1 MVMFQPIINVTM
13 YSRTSMVNGAKII
26 RVFLR
31 NGTPKIKCKRKW
43 SKTKMKTL
51 TIIAKKR
58 NVNVITKGKQPK
70 CVAHKS

>member
-1 MVMFQPIINVTM
+1 MFQPIINVTM

-31 NGTPKIKCKRKW
+31 NGTPKIICKKKLA
-43 SKTKMKTL
+43 KTKMKTL
-51 TIIAKKR
+51 TIIAKKC
-58 NVNVITKGKQPK
+58 NVNVIAKGKQPK